1 MVKVL
6 KHNGRMFILAVTHL
20 LGDLDIGDVSVAIAI
35 SSPHRPAAYAA
46 SRFAIEELKRNKE
59 LV

>member
-1 MVKVL
+1 
-6 KHNGRMFILAVTHL
+6 MFILAVTHL

-35 SSPHRPAAYAA
+35 SSPHRPAAYAT